1 MLRPLEADDDGS
13 LACFEPHHAL
23 HVAEGSRSFDLIIC
37 FTCESLEI
45 WDRGGLLGRA
55 TMGRSSAA
63 TVFDRHIPAPR
74 D

>member
-1 MLRPLEADDDGS
+1 M
-13 LACFEPHHAL
+13 
-23 HVAEGSRSFDLIIC
+23 AEGSRSFDLIIC